1 MSEFVLEAEIREL
14 TGKRAKLTR
23 LAGMVPGVFYA
34 REEKTLN
41 IQVPKPVLDPLV
53 FTSETHVI
61 DLRLKDGSSRKCILR
76 DVQFDPVTD
85 RPVHFD
91 LQGLKEDEKVTIE
104 VPVVLTGGI
113 PQGVKDG
120 GMIQHILH
128 RVKIACLPKDIPEK
142 IEINIA
148 GLGINHSIHVRDLN
162 IPNVTLLESAD
173 SAVVGCLPPT
183 VVKEAEVAPVAE
195 EAIKEPEVVC
205 KGKKPE
211 EGEAAEG
218 AKGEAKGAGK
228 EAKPAAKDAKP
239 AAKDAKPA
247 PKEEKKK

>member
-1 MSEFVLEAEIREL
+1 MSGQPDMTNE
-14 TGKRAKLTR
+14 
-23 LAGMVPGVFYA
+23 
-34 REEKTLN
+34 
-41 IQVPKPVLDPLV
+41 
-53 FTSETHVI
+53 
-61 DLRLKDGSSRKCILR
+61 
-76 DVQFDPVTD
+76 QF
-85 RPVHFD
+85 RSMFD
-91 LQGLKEDEKVTIE
+91 NLTIE

-195 EAIKEPEVVC
+195 EAIKEPEVVG